1 LIPSVA
7 NFRYKADLGTPE
19 SQKALNDLTRKLA
32 HITATRQAQL
42 AAKYS
47 DAVVRGYA
55 HTVRE
60 YMGYLD
66 IASPAEALQVW
77 LLALI

>member
-1 LIPSVA
+1 
-7 NFRYKADLGTPE
+7 LGTPK
-19 SQKALNDLTRKLA
+19 SQKAWNDLTRKLA

-47 DAVVRGYA
+47 DTVVRGYF

-60 YMGYLD
+60 YMG
-66 IASPAEALQVW
+66 ISISPALPKHFRYDMEFNFC
-77 LLALI
+77 ISH